1 MEFIQINEVGP
12 RDGLQSSDAMLSV
25 EERYTLIR
33 ALEKSGINSIEIGS
47 FVSPTSVPSMIG
59 TDELFKKL
67 NNQANYSALIPNLKG
82 FDLAYKNNVKEIC
95 LVLCVTDSMN
105 RKNINKTVDESIK
118 EFKQIIK
125 KARATGI
132 RSKCYI
138 SVAFHCPYDGKVD
151 SGHVIDI
158 VNKIISFGIDEI
170 VIADTI
176 GHANPSEV
184 SNLLKSLLINSNTK
198 FSAHFHDTKDLGLAN
213 VCASLEQGLSKF
225 DSSIGGL
232 GGCPFAPGSK
242 GNLSTEDLVQML
254 HKMNLNTGINLDS
267 LMKTSELAS
276 RLTTLK
282 F

>member
-1 MEFIQINEVGP
+1 MKYIQINEVGP
-12 RDGLQSSDAMLSV
+12 RDGLQNSDVILSDA
-25 EERYTLIR
+25 EKNTLIK

-47 FVSPTSVPSMIG
+47 FVNPKIVPSMAG

-67 NNQANYSALIPNLKG
+67 DNKSNYSVLIPNLKG
-82 FDLAYKNNVKEIC
+82 FDIANKCNVREIC

-105 RKNINKTVDESIK
+105 IKNINKAVEESIK

-125 KARATGI
+125 KANEVGI

-151 SGHVIDI
+151 SGYVINI
-158 VNKIISFGIDEI
+158 VNKIISYGIDEI

-176 GHANPSEV
+176 GHALPSEV
-184 SNLLKSLLINSNTK
+184 THLFKRLLLNSKTE
-198 FSAHFHDTKDLGLAN
+198 FSAHFHDTKELGLAN
-213 VCASLEQGLSKF
+213 VTASLEQGIYKF
-225 DSSIGGL
+225 DSSRGGL

-242 GNLSTEDLVQML
+242 GNLSTENLVQML

-267 LMKTSELAS
+267 LINARGLVSSLTSL
-276 RLTTLK
+276 RL
-282 F
+282 

>member
-67 NNQANYSALIPNLKG
+67 NNQANYSVLIPNLKG

-276 RLTTLK
+276 RLTSLK

>member
-12 RDGLQSSDAMLSV
+12 RDGLQSSDVVLSV
-25 EERYTLIR
+25 EEKYTLIK

-47 FVSPTSVPSMIG
+47 FVNPRLIPSMAD
-59 TDELFKKL
+59 TDKLLKKL
-67 NNQANYSALIPNLKG
+67 DNKANYSVLIPNLKG
-82 FDLAYKNNVKEIC
+82 FELARKNNIKEIC

-105 RKNINKTVDESIK
+105 IKNINKTVEESIN

-125 KARATGI
+125 KARLAGI

-158 VNKIISFGIDEI
+158 VNKIISFEIDEI

-184 SNLLKSLLINSNTK
+184 SNLLKRLLINSNTK

-213 VCASLEQGLSKF
+213 VCASLEQGISKF

-242 GNLSTEDLVQML
+242 GNLSTESLVQML
-254 HKMNLNTGINLDS
+254 SKMDLNTGIDLYS
-267 LMKTSELAS
+267 LQEARELVS
-276 RLTTLK
+276 RLTSLGL
-282 F
+282 

>member
-12 RDGLQSSDAMLSV
+12 RDGLQSSDVMLSV
-25 EERYTLIR
+25 DEKYTLIR

-47 FVSPTSVPSMIG
+47 FVNPRSVPSMVG

-67 NNQANYSALIPNLKG
+67 DNKSNYSVLIPNLKG
-82 FDLAYKNNVKEIC
+82 FDIACKNNIREIC

-105 RKNINKTVDESIK
+105 LKNINKTVKESIK

-125 KARATGI
+125 KAQKAGI

-138 SVAFHCPYDGKVD
+138 SVAFHCPYEGRVD
-151 SGHVIDI
+151 SGHVKNI
-158 VNKIISFGIDEI
+158 VNEIISYGIDEI

-176 GHANPSEV
+176 GHAQPTEV
-184 SNLLKSLLINSNTK
+184 SYLFKGLLINSSAE
-198 FSAHFHDTKDLGLAN
+198 FSAHFHDTKGLGLSN
-213 VCASLEQGLSKF
+213 VCASLEQGIYKF

-242 GNLSTEDLVQML
+242 GNISTEDLVKML
-254 HKMNLNTGINLDS
+254 YKMDLNTGIDLDC
-267 LMKTSELAS
+267 LFKARELTS
-276 RLTTLK
+276 RITTLDL
-282 F
+282 

>member
-12 RDGLQSSDAMLSV
+12 RDGLQNSDVILSV
-25 EERYTLIR
+25 EDKYTLIR

-47 FVSPTSVPSMIG
+47 FVSPTSVPSMVG

-67 NNQANYSALIPNLKG
+67 NNNVNYSVLIPNLKG
-82 FDLAYKNNVKEIC
+82 FDLACKNNIQEIC

-184 SNLLKSLLINSNTK
+184 SNLLKRLLINSSTK

-254 HKMNLNTGINLDS
+254 HKMNLNTGINLDY
-267 LMKTSELAS
+267 LMKTRELAS
-276 RLTTLK
+276 RLTSLK